1 MRHCGGKKKNPRGC
15 RGAVPK
21 PRAANGGGWSSSWC
35 FFWGN
40 FCVFQVHEE
49 LRGQLDGLEP
59 QLLTDLV
66 WSLCVLQQA
75 KPHYLQRA
83 LAPDF
88 CARIQGET
96 PPHPPRAPA
105 LQIQTSRSEDSVVFH
120 PKSAL
125 LGGAAPS
132 NSVPASSSVAGT
144 GQPAATAS
152 SVAHGPLVPFSRG
165 TLGTKPCHRH
175 PRRALGLLVLGLFPL
190 ISAFSPLPASR
201 SVPQSPKPAGEAA
214 AHQRHGQV
222 GEPRVPGP
230 VPGPKHVG
238 NCGVSGGRRQP
249 AAGQPAGNPNGGAGQ
264 PGQGTFRC
272 LHHLRLA
279 DR

>member
-1 MRHCGGKKKNPRGC
+1 MRGKKKKNPRGC

-96 PPHPPRAPA
+96 PPPPPQGAGPTNSDLEKRRFGGFSPQICPSGRRSPVKFSPCLFLRGGDWPAGCHSELCRPWAPRPLFPWDFGDKTVPQTPPPCPGAARFGALPPNFCFFSPPR
-105 LQIQTSRSEDSVVFH
+105 
-120 PKSAL
+120 
-125 LGGAAPS
+125 
-132 NSVPASSSVAGT
+132 
-144 GQPAATAS
+144 QPIR
-152 SVAHGPLVPFSRG
+152 P
-165 TLGTKPCHRH
+165 
-175 PRRALGLLVLGLFPL
+175 
-190 ISAFSPLPASR
+190 
-201 SVPQSPKPAGEAA
+201 PKP
-214 AHQRHGQV
+214 
-222 GEPRVPGP
+222 
-230 VPGPKHVG
+230 KT
-238 NCGVSGGRRQP
+238 CG
-249 AAGQPAGNPNGGAGQ
+249 
-264 PGQGTFRC
+264 
-272 LHHLRLA
+272 
-279 DR
+279 